1 MPEGSDTEGQL
12 EKIPSRHTLEMHAF
26 WAYDLRWCMPAGSDT
41 EGQLE
46 EIPSR
51 HTLEMYARRQ

>member
-12 EKIPSRHTLEMHAF
+12 EKISSCHAL
-26 WAYDLRWCMPAGSDT
+26 WWCMPEGSET

-46 EIPSR
+46 KISSC
-51 HTLEMYARRQ
+51 HTLEEYARRQ